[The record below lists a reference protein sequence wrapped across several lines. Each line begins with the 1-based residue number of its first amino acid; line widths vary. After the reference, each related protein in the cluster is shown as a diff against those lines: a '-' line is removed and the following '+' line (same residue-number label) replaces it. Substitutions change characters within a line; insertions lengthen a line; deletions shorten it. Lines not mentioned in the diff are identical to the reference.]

1 MGDIARCS
9 ATHSTAKNYPPP
21 SVPKCPKIS
30 NVLSLRN
37 LPSETHFSKL
47 VVCLP
52 ILSGD
57 SLPDALPPGAWVLT
71 RPSSDTKVSI
81 SRLQIAKVNAM
92 HFRFLPCLTHR
103 KEQILLN
110 TNYITSN
117 RHISVSEHYYFF
129 SFYFSQSLIEVRES
143 PVWISS

>member
-1 MGDIARCS
+1 MPNALQHTGQQRI
-9 ATHSTAKNYPPP
+9 THPPG
-21 SVPKCPKIS
+21 VPKCPKIS

-37 LPSETHFSKL
+37 LPSETHFGKL

-71 RPSSDTKVSI
+71 RPSSDPKVSI
-81 SRLQIAKVNAM
+81 SRLRMAKVSAM
-92 HFRFLPCLTHR
+92 HFWFPLCLTHR

-117 RHISVSEHYYFF
+117 HYISVSEHYFF
-129 SFYFSQSLIEVRES
+129 FFLFSQSLIEVRES
-143 PVWISS
+143 PVCLSS

>member
-1 MGDIARCS
+1 MLGHLMGRDGGYCQMLCN
-9 ATHSTAKNYPPP
+9 TQHS
-21 SVPKCPKIS
+21 KCPKIS
-30 NVLSLRN
+30 NVLILRN

-117 RHISVSEHYYFF
+117 CYISVSEHYYFF
-129 SFYFSQSLIEVRES
+129 SFYFPKV
-143 PVWISS
+143 